1 MKKLIFNTDK
11 GFIQTVSSDEEIAK
25 NSIVLFDGNE
35 ILNELATKP
44 VHEVVIEKI
53 IQALKRIPHQKTK
66 VTIPV
71 DCLISWGISFNPNEL
86 NTTIRVP
93 DKSSVSKIKEFLFQ
107 KLVDSNLDVRS
118 LNCLKAAD
126 IEYWFQVITYKRND
140 LIKFRNYGKK
150 SIKKLEET
158 FTEHGITVEKWD
170 MIAELPTTIAFDPE
184 SRSCSSI
191 ESIAQSEEWKR
202 FCEIVSVVED
212 GSDMLAKDFILIDG
226 SDYCQKTY
234 DILKFD
240 NKDNKYA
247 KKITSA
253 DDRTELELIVGKI
266 RELVSEFYMKEAKL
280 FVESLPL
287 E

>member
-53 IQALKRIPHQKTK
+53 IQALKRIPHKKTK

-71 DCLISWGISFNPNEL
+71 DCIIDWGISFNPNEL
-86 NTTIRVP
+86 NTAVRVP
-93 DKSSVSKIKEFLFQ
+93 DKSLVSKIKEFLLQ
-107 KLVDSNLDVRS
+107 KLVDSDLDVRS

-170 MIAELPTTIAFDPE
+170 MIAELPTTITFDPE
-184 SRSCSSI
+184 SRPCSSI
-191 ESIAQSEEWKR
+191 ESIVQSEEWKR
-202 FCEIVSVVED
+202 FCDIVSVVED
-212 GSDMLAKDFILIDG
+212 GNTMKARDFILISG

-234 DILKFD
+234 SILKFD
-240 NKDNKYA
+240 NEDNKYA
-247 KKITSA
+247 KKIT
-253 DDRTELELIVGKI
+253 DTKKQKELTVVIEKI

-280 FVESLPL
+280 FIESLPL